1 MKKIGVFT
9 SGGDAPGMNACIRAV
24 VRNACKNNLE
34 VVGIYNGYDGLVDA
48 HLDPLTTSNV
58 ANIIQLGGTILK
70 SSRSKRFRTPEGRKM
85 AFETIQQH
93 AIDGLVCIGGDG
105 SYAGALAFHKE
116 FGVPVVG
123 CPGTIDN
130 DIYGTDFTIGFDTAV
145 NTAMQA
151 IDKIRDTAESH
162 HNVFFVEVMGRHSG
176 YIALYAGL
184 AGGAEMI
191 LMPETNGEFEKL
203 IEVFENK
210 QKRKKQFSII
220 IVAEGD
226 EEGNALQVA
235 AKFKQVFPTSEPK
248 VTVLGHIQRG
258 GPPSVNDRILASSL
272 GSAAVECLLNN
283 NHQVA
288 LGLVNNQLQL
298 TALERAIQ
306 QKKEINPQLIQLAK
320 ILST

>member
-48 HLDPLTTSNV
+48 NLETLTTSNV

-85 AFETIQQH
+85 AYDTIKQH
-93 AIDGLVCIGGDG
+93 QIDGLVCIGGDG
-105 SYAGALAFHKE
+105 SYAGALAFNKE

-191 LMPETNGEFEKL
+191 LMPETKGEFEKL

-235 AKFKQVFPTSEPK
+235 AKFKQPQNPK
-248 VTVLGHIQRG
+248 
-258 GPPSVNDRILASSL
+258 
-272 GSAAVECLLNN
+272 
-283 NHQVA
+283 
-288 LGLVNNQLQL
+288 
-298 TALERAIQ
+298 
-306 QKKEINPQLIQLAK
+306 
-320 ILST
+320 